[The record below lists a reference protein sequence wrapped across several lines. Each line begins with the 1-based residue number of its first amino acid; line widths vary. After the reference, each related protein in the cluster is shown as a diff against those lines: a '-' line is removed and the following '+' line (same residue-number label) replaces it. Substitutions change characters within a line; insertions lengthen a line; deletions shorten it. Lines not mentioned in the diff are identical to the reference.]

1 MQKDLIS
8 VVIPVYGDK
17 RLVRIL
23 YSRLIENLSKLDVDF
38 EIIMVCDAC
47 PYGSADEIRELALE
61 DNRVKFI
68 DLQRNFGQHIAIK
81 AGIDAANGDYTMV
94 MDCDLQDN
102 PQDIPRFYNK
112 IKECNCDVI
121 YGEREEREEKFI
133 KKFYSKA
140 ANKLIQAMG
149 DVPFFE
155 GRNVSNFSIFNKK
168 VLQELKNS
176 KEPYFVFG
184 TIIDWA
190 GFTVEYINIR
200 QEKREIGKSGYNFIK
215 GLNHLKRIIINNSNR
230 PLMFAGCCASIMFLL
245 CILFA
250 AKLFVDYFVFHYKIL
265 GYTSLMVAIF
275 LIAGLLFTYLRILGV
290 YIGQLFKISQHRS
303 LYVVKRKMNL

>member
-47 PYGSADEIRELALE
+47 PYGSADEIQKLALE

-121 YGEREEREEKFI
+121 
-133 KKFYSKA
+133 
-140 ANKLIQAMG
+140 
-149 DVPFFE
+149 
-155 GRNVSNFSIFNKK
+155 
-168 VLQELKNS
+168 
-176 KEPYFVFG
+176 FG
-184 TIIDWA
+184 
-190 GFTVEYINIR
+190 
-200 QEKREIGKSGYNFIK
+200 
-215 GLNHLKRIIINNSNR
+215 
-230 PLMFAGCCASIMFLL
+230 
-245 CILFA
+245 
-250 AKLFVDYFVFHYKIL
+250 
-265 GYTSLMVAIF
+265 
-275 LIAGLLFTYLRILGV
+275 
-290 YIGQLFKISQHRS
+290 
-303 LYVVKRKMNL
+303 